1 MTQHAPDIRTK
12 PPCSREDALA
22 VLKRLREHKHIAY
35 FAGGCV
41 RDELLGRMPKDYD
54 VATDAPPEQ
63 VRKLFARTQAV
74 GHAFG
79 VILVRH
85 GSSVVE
91 VATFRSDGSYGDGR
105 RPDTVTFSTPEHDA
119 QRRDFTINGLF
130 LDPLDNGRVIDF
142 VGGVADLQSRTLRA
156 IGDPAH
162 RFAEDHLRLLRAV
175 RFAARFD
182 LTVEPATA
190 AAILRD
196 APLLKRISPE
206 RIADEL
212 RLALTPPTRSLAW
225 RLLWEFRLGPTAFR
239 PPPFSPAPATDPP
252 RSLFLRVS
260 PDAAIRFGLAL
271 AGAALDLQVQAG
283 HEVRAVVQKKHLHS
297 LVHSLRQSLKISN
310 DESEEMQHTL
320 EALGPLLADRPPT
333 EAALKRF
340 HAGPTADNTRRL
352 LDALYGLGHHVPRID
367 ELRPRLA
374 ALDGVDCA
382 PAPLITGDDLTAAGL
397 TPGPVFKR
405 VLDAVYDAQLEGR
418 IAGKAEGLAMAL
430 QLAGKP
436 G

>member
-1 MTQHAPDIRTK
+1 MTQPTPDIRTK

-22 VLKRLREHKHIAY
+22 VLTRLREQKHIAY

-41 RDELLGRMPKDYD
+41 RDELLGRTPKDYD
-54 VATDAPPEQ
+54 VATDAAPDR
-63 VRKLFARTQAV
+63 VRRLFPRTQAV
-74 GHAFG
+74 GQAFG
-79 VILVRH
+79 VILVRQ
-85 GSSVVE
+85 GGSVVE
-91 VATFRSDGSYGDGR
+91 VATFRSDGNYGDGR

-142 VGGVADLQSRTLRA
+142 VGGQADLQSRTLRA
-156 IGDPAH
+156 IGDPAQ

-182 LTVEPATA
+182 LTIEPATA

-225 RLLWEFRLGPTAFR
+225 RLLWEFRLGQTAFR
-239 PPPFSPAPATDPP
+239 SPPFFPAPSTDPE

-260 PDAAIRFGLAL
+260 PGRPITLGLAL
-271 AGAALDLQVQAG
+271 AGAALDLQIQAG
-283 HEVRAVVQKKHLHS
+283 NEVPAIVQKKHLHS
-297 LVHSLRQSLKISN
+297 LIHALRHSLKISN
-310 DESEEMQHTL
+310 DESEEMQYTF
-320 EALGPLLADRPPT
+320 EALGPLLADEPPAL
-333 EAALKRF
+333 AALKRF
-340 HAGPTADNTRRL
+340 RARPVADNTQSL
-352 LDALYGLGHHVPRID
+352 LDALQDGGQHVMRID

-374 ALDGVDCA
+374 ALDAVDCA

-397 TPGPVFKR
+397 MPGPVFKR

-418 IAGKAEGLAMAL
+418 IGIRAEGLAMAL
-430 QLAGKP
+430 QLARKP
-436 G
+436 V